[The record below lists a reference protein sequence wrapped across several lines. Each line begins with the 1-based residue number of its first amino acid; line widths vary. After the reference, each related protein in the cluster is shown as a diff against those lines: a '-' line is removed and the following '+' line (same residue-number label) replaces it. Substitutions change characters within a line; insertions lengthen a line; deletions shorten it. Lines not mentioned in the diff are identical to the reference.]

1 MATNPFAFK
10 HSVYQIMPTWHRWS
24 HLCYV
29 DAIVQVSART
39 FGVLPSTPS
48 SRSFFFAVS
57 GLRHVARVV
66 STDIKVHE
74 FFLWFRV
81 FKRIHYATWLC
92 HAVSC
97 QKTSVI
103 FAYFFWRDYG
113 LPSSRSAIVC
123 NGNKRGKNHGGLFT
137 HTHTHSHA
145 PRFHVCEALRM
156 RRASYRLVPPSRIL
170 RILYLVIII

>member
-1 MATNPFAFK
+1 
-10 HSVYQIMPTWHRWS
+10 MPTWHRWS

-137 HTHTHSHA
+137 HTHTLTRTAVSCVRGLANAKGQLPLGPPVADITYIISGYNHLIIWVLYYNSI
-145 PRFHVCEALRM
+145 M
-156 RRASYRLVPPSRIL
+156 ISYL
-170 RILYLVIII
+170 